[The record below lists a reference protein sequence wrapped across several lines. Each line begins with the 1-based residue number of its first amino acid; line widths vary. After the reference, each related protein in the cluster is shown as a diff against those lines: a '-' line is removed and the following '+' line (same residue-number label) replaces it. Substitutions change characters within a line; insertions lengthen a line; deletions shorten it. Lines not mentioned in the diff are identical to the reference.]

1 MRRAVARATAAACAA
16 AARST
21 ARMRTACLARLSCGA
36 RWAIPA
42 GQVRVTEWGESMSA
56 AWAGDA
62 DGAAH
67 VTATVPDAARQ
78 STPAAVSTVTL

>member
-1 MRRAVARATAAACAA
+1 
-16 AARST
+16 
-21 ARMRTACLARLSCGA
+21 
-36 RWAIPA
+36 
-42 GQVRVTEWGESMSA
+42 MSA

-78 STPAAVSTVTL
+78 STPAAVSTVTW